1 MGGISAGVGLISGI
15 DSASLIEQ
23 LLAVESRVKIPIQA
37 RIARLAT
44 AKSALLDINSSL
56 LSLQSFASAF
66 RTNSIFES
74 VSTLSSNPDVIGVS
88 TNGRPQPGSYS
99 FLVKQL
105 AKSSQYLSH
114 GFASRDNTPLGL
126 DTLSLELGNGRLD
139 SDIPLSSLNGGDGVQ
154 RGIISIT
161 DRSGSSAEIDLSQTT
176 SVNEVLSKI
185 NGTSGISIQASIE
198 GDHIL
203 LTDLSAGGG
212 VLTVSDGIGN
222 STASDLG
229 IVGTGAG
236 STLVGSEINRLGM
249 NTSLSD
255 FNGGLGVFIRDGV
268 TDFNLVFGATTYE
281 IDLGQVNAP
290 ITGESLLE
298 KLNNGDGISIN
309 DDPEEPD
316 FTITSS
322 TGVSVDIDLGRI
334 LDEDGLTQQDEV
346 ESVQDLIDRVNG
358 ALSEEFGPG
367 QVTMTINSSSDGF
380 VITDNLGGSTDLQ
393 VSGAGPG
400 ATSTADDL
408 GILGSSS
415 SGEIIGSTVLNE
427 VQTARAQTIQDLSDR
442 VFSATAGRVTV
453 EVAADGKSLEFNSGN
468 LSGVVTSGAPGFTGD
483 PADISER
490 TLSDLGFA
498 DGDDISITTGGRVLS
513 GFGSALL
520 SNINGGAGLN
530 GAGTIIITDSSENSL
545 EITGLDSVETVSELI
560 NTVNDQLQSAGV
572 AVTMSLDSARSGVV
586 FTDNAAGESEL
597 GITGSLAVQLG
608 VDAIS
613 STGSVASGN
622 LEIQYVSQS
631 TKLSDLNFGRGIGT
645 GTFRLTDSTGS
656 TATVKID
663 GDDDSLYEVMK
674 LINTRGLEIRAEINA
689 NGDGINLIDTTS
701 ETGALAT
708 SKMKI
713 EDLNGTVASSLRIDG
728 EASSAGGNISGS
740 YAIEIDLDVTDTMDD
755 LISKLD
761 EMNAPI
767 TATVLNTGAG
777 SKPWYLSFT
786 SSISGT
792 DGDLV
797 IDTGKVD
804 LGLDELVQAQDAQA
818 FVGSTN
824 PAEALLVSSS
834 DNQLDYVVD
843 GLSIDLLQADD
854 NPVTITV
861 ERDDEAIVT
870 AVSSFTD
877 SFNEVM
883 SKINGY
889 DSYDAETEVRGPLL
903 GDSTV
908 ALVRSRLYATLQS
921 RVQNVDG
928 PYQYLSQVGIR
939 LGSNGAIEFDDD
951 KFQQAYASDPEGVEA
966 LFTAY
971 DAQTTTSEVLDEIDP
986 GISIEQNNTF
996 YSSLGFG
1003 DIFSQLLEGLTDSTV
1018 GTVTLADERFQTQ
1031 IESQT
1036 DRLELIDQRID
1047 AKRGRLQREFF
1058 AMEAALAQMQ
1068 SQQGALLSL
1077 SSNLNIAGLG

>member
-56 LSLQSFASAF
+56 LGLQSFASAF
-66 RTNSIFES
+66 RVNSVFDS
-74 VSTLSSNPDVIGVS
+74 VNALSSNPDVLGVTAS
-88 TNGRPQPGSYS
+88 GRPQPGSYS

-114 GFASRDNTPLGL
+114 GFASRDSTPLGL
-126 DTLSLELGNGRLD
+126 DSLSLELGNGRLD
-139 SDIPLSSLNGGDGVQ
+139 SDVQLSNLNGGEGVQ
-154 RGIISIT
+154 RGVISIT
-161 DRSGSSAEIDLSQTT
+161 DRSGASAQVDLSQTT
-176 SVNEVLSKI
+176 SVNEVLDKI
-185 NGTSGISIQASIE
+185 NGTAGISIQASID

-212 VLTVSDGIGN
+212 AITVSNGIGN
-222 STASDLG
+222 STATDLG
-229 IVGTGAG
+229 IEGSSAGT
-236 STLVGSEINRLGM
+236 TLVGDDINRLGM
-249 NTSLSD
+249 NTSLSAL
-255 FNGGLGVFIRDGV
+255 NGGLGVFIRDGV
-268 TDFNLVFGATTYE
+268 TDFTLDFGGTSYD

-298 KLNNGDGISIN
+298 KLNNGDGIAIN
-309 DDPEEPD
+309 DDPEQPD

-322 TGVSVDIDLGRI
+322 TGISVDIDLGRI
-334 LDEDGLTQQDEV
+334 LDEDGLTLQDEV

-358 ALSEEFGPG
+358 TLSDEFGPG
-367 QVTMTINSSSDGF
+367 QVTMTINATGDGF
-380 VITDNLGGSTDLQ
+380 IITDNLGGASDLQ

-400 ATSTADDL
+400 ASATATDL
-408 GILGSSS
+408 GIIGSSS
-415 SGEIIGSTVLNE
+415 SGVITGTTVLNE

-442 VFSATAGRVTV
+442 VFDATAGRVTV
-453 EVAADGKSLEFNSGN
+453 EVASDGKSLEFNSGG
-468 LSGVVTSGAPGFTGD
+468 LAATITAGAPGFTGD
-483 PADISER
+483 PADISAR
-490 TLSDLGFA
+490 TLNNLGFTEGA
-498 DGDDISITTGGRVLS
+498 DISTTGGDRVLS

-520 SNINGGAGLN
+520 SNIKGGSGIGGAGTL
-530 GAGTIIITDSSENSL
+530 IVTDSAGSTL
-545 EITGLDSVETVSELI
+545 EINGLDSAETVSELI
-560 NTVNDQLQSAGV
+560 DTVNEQLQAAGV
-572 AVTMSLDSARSGVV
+572 GVTMSLDSARSGVV
-586 FTDNAAGESEL
+586 FTDTADGGAEL
-597 GITGSLAVQLG
+597 GITGSLASVLG
-608 VDAIS
+608 VDSIS
-613 STGSVASGN
+613 TTGTISSGN

-631 TKLSDLNFGRGIGT
+631 TRLSDLNFGRGVGT
-645 GTFRLTDSTGS
+645 GTFRLTDSTGAS
-656 TATVKID
+656 TTVTID
-663 GDDDSLYEVMK
+663 GDDESLYEVMK

-689 NGDGINLIDTTS
+689 NGDGIDLIDTTS
-701 ETGALAT
+701 ETGAIAT

-713 EDLNGTVASSLRIDG
+713 EDVSGNVASSLRIDG
-728 EASSAGGNISGS
+728 EASTAGGDINGS

-761 EMNAPI
+761 EMDAPI

-792 DGDLV
+792 AGDLV
-797 IDTGKVD
+797 IDTGGVD
-804 LGLDELVQAQDAQA
+804 LGLDELVRAQDAQA

-834 DNQLDYVVD
+834 NNELDYVVD
-843 GLSIDLLQADD
+843 GLSIDLLKVDD

-861 ERDDEAIVT
+861 ERDEASILT
-870 AVSSFTD
+870 AVTSFTD
-877 SFNEVM
+877 SFNEVI
-883 SKINGY
+883 SKINTY

-908 ALVRSRLYATLQS
+908 ALVRSRLYATLQG
-921 RVQNVDG
+921 RVQNVEG

-939 LGSNGAIEFDDD
+939 LGSNGEIEFDED
-951 KFQQAYASDPEGVEA
+951 KFQQAYAGDPEGVEA

-971 DAQTTTSEVLDEIDP
+971 DAQTTTSESLDEVGP
-986 GISIEQNNTF
+986 GITIERNDTF

-1003 DIFSQLLEGLTDSTV
+1003 DLFSQLLEGLTDSTI
-1018 GTVTLADERFQTQ
+1018 GAVTLADERFQTQ
-1031 IESQT
+1031 IDSQN
-1036 DRLELIDQRID
+1036 DRIELIDQRID
-1047 AKRGRLQREFF
+1047 AKRERLQREFF

-1068 SQQGALLSL
+1068 GQQGALMSL
-1077 SSNLNIAGLG
+1077 SSNLNIAGLR